1 MCLTGEG
8 EVYFAGEADSRLP
21 RETGIYFAGEAELSL
36 TDEGECFSEDGDL

>member
-21 RETGIYFAGEAELSL
+21 REAELSL
-36 TDEGECFSEDGDL
+36 TDERKECFSGDRDL